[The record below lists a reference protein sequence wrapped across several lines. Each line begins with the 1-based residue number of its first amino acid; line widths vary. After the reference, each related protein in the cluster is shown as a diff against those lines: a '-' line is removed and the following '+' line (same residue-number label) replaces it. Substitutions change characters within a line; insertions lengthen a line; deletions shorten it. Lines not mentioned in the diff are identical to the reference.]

1 MHLNQNVNVRSS
13 GRLNEPM
20 FSSSTSSERCFEYY
34 APRSYNKLS
43 DDIKSLNSVGS
54 FKSLGTYIQGH
65 LSPCIG
71 IFLCHCFRS
80 DSCCILTGWYSNCK
94 QPIYVG
100 KRGVIKSG
108 NKLHGNTWYPPYY
121 NLHCSNCLDLT
132 SLVIELG

>member
-54 FKSLGTYIQGH
+54 FKSLGTYIHGLFDSMYRYFFH
-65 LSPCIG
+65 ICLHVLYHFMSLFLL
-71 IFLCHCFRS
+71 IFLLYINRVV
-80 DSCCILTGWYSNCK
+80 L
-94 QPIYVG
+94 Q
-100 KRGVIKSG
+100 
-108 NKLHGNTWYPPYY
+108 L
-121 NLHCSNCLDLT
+121 
-132 SLVIELG
+132 